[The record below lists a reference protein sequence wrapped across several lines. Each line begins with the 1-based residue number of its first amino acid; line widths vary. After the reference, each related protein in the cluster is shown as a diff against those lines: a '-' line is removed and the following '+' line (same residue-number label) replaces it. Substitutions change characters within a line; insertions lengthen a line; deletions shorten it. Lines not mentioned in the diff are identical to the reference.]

1 MAHRPT
7 GLAPVEHRLL
17 HKQRL
22 VSASRPHRAR
32 PGGAQASAPEWSV
45 RRPLLLSSSLRS
57 TETSSVGAGNAPRC
71 PSGAEASAPP
81 RQARWGRG
89 TRRAAP
95 LVQKPPLHRDKLG
108 GAETSSVGAGNAP
121 RCPSGAEASAPPRQ
135 ARWGRGA
142 SRARGDRGYLALCQ
156 RHRHHKHHAVD
167 GDGVD
172 ARDWHPASACP
183 EEPSWRSILA
193 TAICSLAFWP

>member
-108 GAETSSVGAGNAP
+108 GGGAPAGLVVI
-121 RCPSGAEASAPPRQ
+121 G
-135 ARWGRGA
+135 GILLFVRGIGIINIML
-142 SRARGDRGYLALCQ
+142 ST
-156 RHRHHKHHAVD
+156 V
-167 GDGVD
+167 
-172 ARDWHPASACP
+172 
-183 EEPSWRSILA
+183 
-193 TAICSLAFWP
+193 